1 MPPPRA
7 FSWLSLALV
16 IASASAFRSARSFGR
31 AATTMPMSSAGG
43 GGGDD
48 DPAADVAVV
57 SHAGG
62 RMGKLIVAQL
72 RETWAEAGVP
82 LTVRALVRDRSEA
95 EAFASDVAG
104 VVVRGGVACTNPLDV
119 LKVRLQVMDIGAPGS
134 SVAARARP
142 VGMADAFTSL
152 VRHEGP
158 LALWKGLTPSLI
170 RAVCYG
176 GLRLGLYRPIAVAVE
191 SATNTNQPGPS
202 SATAGGEGARGS
214 PGARRGEGNS
224 SMSTK
229 VAAGCASGAFAAML
243 LNPTEL
249 IKTRLMADARSRSGV
264 SASSSSSPS
273 QPPGPYQV
281 LRGVVREKGIAGLWR
296 GSAMSMT
303 RSAVLT
309 ASQCATYDEV
319 KKATKTYTGMRDGV
333 LLHFTASML
342 AGLVTTTAT
351 NPVDMVK
358 TQLYMD
364 AGGDGGAGVTKGA
377 GKGGAGG
384 SSRPTLRPGLAGAFD
399 ALSMIVRKEGVAGLM
414 RGWSA
419 NYVRLGPQTVITFVA
434 LEKFRAYA
442 GLTAL

>member
-1 MPPPRA
+1 
-7 FSWLSLALV
+7 
-16 IASASAFRSARSFGR
+16 
-31 AATTMPMSSAGG
+31 
-43 GGGDD
+43 
-48 DPAADVAVV
+48 
-57 SHAGG
+57 
-62 RMGKLIVAQL
+62 
-72 RETWAEAGVP
+72 
-82 LTVRALVRDRSEA
+82 
-95 EAFASDVAG
+95 
-104 VVVRGGVACTNPLDV
+104 
-119 LKVRLQVMDIGAPGS
+119 
-134 SVAARARP
+134 
-142 VGMADAFTSL
+142 
-152 VRHEGP
+152 
-158 LALWKGLTPSLI
+158 
-170 RAVCYG
+170 
-176 GLRLGLYRPIAVAVE
+176 
-191 SATNTNQPGPS
+191 
-202 SATAGGEGARGS
+202 
-214 PGARRGEGNS
+214 
-224 SMSTK
+224 MSTK

-264 SASSSSSPS
+264 SASSSASPM
-273 QPPGPYQV
+273 GPYQV
-281 LRGVVREKGIAGLWR
+281 LRGVVRETGIAGLWR

-364 AGGDGGAGVTKGA
+364 AGGGGDGGAGVTKDA

-384 SSRPTLRPGLAGAFD
+384 RLRPGLAGAFD
-399 ALSMIVRKEGVAGLM
+399 ALSMIVRKEGVGGLM

>member
-1 MPPPRA
+1 
-7 FSWLSLALV
+7 
-16 IASASAFRSARSFGR
+16 
-31 AATTMPMSSAGG
+31 
-43 GGGDD
+43 
-48 DPAADVAVV
+48 
-57 SHAGG
+57 
-62 RMGKLIVAQL
+62 
-72 RETWAEAGVP
+72 
-82 LTVRALVRDRSEA
+82 
-95 EAFASDVAG
+95 
-104 VVVRGGVACTNPLDV
+104 
-119 LKVRLQVMDIGAPGS
+119 
-134 SVAARARP
+134 
-142 VGMADAFTSL
+142 
-152 VRHEGP
+152 
-158 LALWKGLTPSLI
+158 
-170 RAVCYG
+170 
-176 GLRLGLYRPIAVAVE
+176 
-191 SATNTNQPGPS
+191 
-202 SATAGGEGARGS
+202 
-214 PGARRGEGNS
+214 
-224 SMSTK
+224 MSTK

-264 SASSSSSPS
+264 SASSSVSSS
-273 QPPGPYQV
+273 QGPPGPYQV
-281 LRGVVREKGIAGLWR
+281 LRRVVREKGIAGLWR

-319 KKATKTYTGMRDGV
+319 KRVIGEYTGMRDGV

-364 AGGDGGAGVTKGA
+364 AGGGDGAGVTKGA

-384 SSRPTLRPGLAGAFD
+384 RLRPGLAGAFD

>member
-1 MPPPRA
+1 
-7 FSWLSLALV
+7 
-16 IASASAFRSARSFGR
+16 
-31 AATTMPMSSAGG
+31 
-43 GGGDD
+43 
-48 DPAADVAVV
+48 
-57 SHAGG
+57 
-62 RMGKLIVAQL
+62 
-72 RETWAEAGVP
+72 
-82 LTVRALVRDRSEA
+82 
-95 EAFASDVAG
+95 
-104 VVVRGGVACTNPLDV
+104 
-119 LKVRLQVMDIGAPGS
+119 
-134 SVAARARP
+134 
-142 VGMADAFTSL
+142 MADAFTSL

-202 SATAGGEGARGS
+202 FATAGGDDARGS
-214 PGARRGEGNS
+214 PGSRREGNS

-264 SASSSSSPS
+264 SASSSVSSS
-273 QPPGPYQV
+273 QGPPGPYQV

-364 AGGDGGAGVTKGA
+364 AGGGGDGGAGVTKDA

-384 SSRPTLRPGLAGAFD
+384 RLRPGLAGAFD
-399 ALSMIVRKEGVAGLM
+399 ALSMIVRKEGVGGLM

-442 GLTAL
+442 GLIAL

>member
-1 MPPPRA
+1 
-7 FSWLSLALV
+7 
-16 IASASAFRSARSFGR
+16 
-31 AATTMPMSSAGG
+31 
-43 GGGDD
+43 
-48 DPAADVAVV
+48 
-57 SHAGG
+57 
-62 RMGKLIVAQL
+62 
-72 RETWAEAGVP
+72 
-82 LTVRALVRDRSEA
+82 
-95 EAFASDVAG
+95 
-104 VVVRGGVACTNPLDV
+104 
-119 LKVRLQVMDIGAPGS
+119 MDIGAPGS

-264 SASSSSSPS
+264 SASSSASPM
-273 QPPGPYQV
+273 GPYEV

-319 KKATKTYTGMRDGV
+319 KRVIGEYTGMRDGV

-342 AGLVTTTAT
+342 AGL
-351 NPVDMVK
+351 K
-358 TQLYMD
+358 
-364 AGGDGGAGVTKGA
+364 
-377 GKGGAGG
+377 
-384 SSRPTLRPGLAGAFD
+384 
-399 ALSMIVRKEGVAGLM
+399 
-414 RGWSA
+414 
-419 NYVRLGPQTVITFVA
+419 YVRLGPQTVITFVA

>member
-1 MPPPRA
+1 MA
-7 FSWLSLALV
+7 AHGSWVLGPDPEGAWRSVGLP
-16 IASASAFRSARSFGR
+16 IAVSGASVAC
-31 AATTMPMSSAGG
+31 AT
-43 GGGDD
+43 
-48 DPAADVAVV
+48 
-57 SHAGG
+57 
-62 RMGKLIVAQL
+62 
-72 RETWAEAGVP
+72 
-82 LTVRALVRDRSEA
+82 
-95 EAFASDVAG
+95 
-104 VVVRGGVACTNPLDV
+104 ACTNPLDV

-134 SVAARARP
+134 SAAARART

-264 SASSSSSPS
+264 SASSSASPM
-273 QPPGPYQV
+273 GPYQV
-281 LRGVVREKGIAGLWR
+281 LRRVVREKGIAGLWR

-319 KKATKTYTGMRDGV
+319 KRVIGEYTGMRDGV

-364 AGGDGGAGVTKGA
+364 AGGGDGGAGVTKGA

-384 SSRPTLRPGLAGAFD
+384 RLRPGLAGAFD

>member
-1 MPPPRA
+1 
-7 FSWLSLALV
+7 
-16 IASASAFRSARSFGR
+16 
-31 AATTMPMSSAGG
+31 
-43 GGGDD
+43 
-48 DPAADVAVV
+48 
-57 SHAGG
+57 
-62 RMGKLIVAQL
+62 
-72 RETWAEAGVP
+72 
-82 LTVRALVRDRSEA
+82 
-95 EAFASDVAG
+95 
-104 VVVRGGVACTNPLDV
+104 
-119 LKVRLQVMDIGAPGS
+119 
-134 SVAARARP
+134 
-142 VGMADAFTSL
+142 
-152 VRHEGP
+152 
-158 LALWKGLTPSLI
+158 
-170 RAVCYG
+170 
-176 GLRLGLYRPIAVAVE
+176 
-191 SATNTNQPGPS
+191 
-202 SATAGGEGARGS
+202 
-214 PGARRGEGNS
+214 
-224 SMSTK
+224 MSTK

-264 SASSSSSPS
+264 SASSSVSSS
-273 QPPGPYQV
+273 QGPPGPYQV

-364 AGGDGGAGVTKGA
+364 AGGGGDGGAGVTKDA

-384 SSRPTLRPGLAGAFD
+384 RLRPGLAGAFD
-399 ALSMIVRKEGVAGLM
+399 ALSMIVRKEGVGGLM

>member
-1 MPPPRA
+1 
-7 FSWLSLALV
+7 
-16 IASASAFRSARSFGR
+16 
-31 AATTMPMSSAGG
+31 
-43 GGGDD
+43 
-48 DPAADVAVV
+48 
-57 SHAGG
+57 
-62 RMGKLIVAQL
+62 
-72 RETWAEAGVP
+72 
-82 LTVRALVRDRSEA
+82 
-95 EAFASDVAG
+95 
-104 VVVRGGVACTNPLDV
+104 
-119 LKVRLQVMDIGAPGS
+119 
-134 SVAARARP
+134 
-142 VGMADAFTSL
+142 
-152 VRHEGP
+152 
-158 LALWKGLTPSLI
+158 
-170 RAVCYG
+170 
-176 GLRLGLYRPIAVAVE
+176 
-191 SATNTNQPGPS
+191 
-202 SATAGGEGARGS
+202 
-214 PGARRGEGNS
+214 
-224 SMSTK
+224 MSTK

-264 SASSSSSPS
+264 SASSSASPM
-273 QPPGPYQV
+273 GPYQV

-319 KKATKTYTGMRDGV
+319 KRVIGEYTGMRDGV

-364 AGGDGGAGVTKGA
+364 AGGGDGGAGVTKGA

-384 SSRPTLRPGLAGAFD
+384 RLRPGLAGAFD

>member
-1 MPPPRA
+1 
-7 FSWLSLALV
+7 
-16 IASASAFRSARSFGR
+16 
-31 AATTMPMSSAGG
+31 
-43 GGGDD
+43 
-48 DPAADVAVV
+48 
-57 SHAGG
+57 
-62 RMGKLIVAQL
+62 
-72 RETWAEAGVP
+72 
-82 LTVRALVRDRSEA
+82 
-95 EAFASDVAG
+95 
-104 VVVRGGVACTNPLDV
+104 
-119 LKVRLQVMDIGAPGS
+119 
-134 SVAARARP
+134 
-142 VGMADAFTSL
+142 MADAFTSL

-202 SATAGGEGARGS
+202 FATAGGDDARGS
-214 PGARRGEGNS
+214 PGSRREGNS

-264 SASSSSSPS
+264 SASSSVSSS
-273 QPPGPYQV
+273 QGPPGPYQV

-358 TQLYMD
+358 PQLYRD
-364 AGGDGGAGVTKGA
+364 AGGGGDGGAGVTKDA

-384 SSRPTLRPGLAGAFD
+384 RLRPGLAGAFD
-399 ALSMIVRKEGVAGLM
+399 ALSMIVRKEGVGGLM

>member
-1 MPPPRA
+1 MA
-7 FSWLSLALV
+7 AHGSWVLGPDPEGAWRSVGLP
-16 IASASAFRSARSFGR
+16 IAVSGASVAC
-31 AATTMPMSSAGG
+31 AT
-43 GGGDD
+43 
-48 DPAADVAVV
+48 
-57 SHAGG
+57 
-62 RMGKLIVAQL
+62 
-72 RETWAEAGVP
+72 
-82 LTVRALVRDRSEA
+82 
-95 EAFASDVAG
+95 
-104 VVVRGGVACTNPLDV
+104 ACTNPLDV

-191 SATNTNQPGPS
+191 SATNTNQPGLSP
-202 SATAGGEGARGS
+202 ATAGGEGARGS
-214 PGARRGEGNS
+214 PGRGREGNS

-264 SASSSSSPS
+264 SASSSSSGS
-273 QPPGPYQV
+273 NPPGPYQV

-384 SSRPTLRPGLAGAFD
+384 RLRPGLAGAFD

>member
-1 MPPPRA
+1 MA
-7 FSWLSLALV
+7 AHGSWVLGPDPEGAWRSVGLP
-16 IASASAFRSARSFGR
+16 IAVSGASVAC
-31 AATTMPMSSAGG
+31 AT
-43 GGGDD
+43 
-48 DPAADVAVV
+48 
-57 SHAGG
+57 
-62 RMGKLIVAQL
+62 
-72 RETWAEAGVP
+72 
-82 LTVRALVRDRSEA
+82 
-95 EAFASDVAG
+95 
-104 VVVRGGVACTNPLDV
+104 ACTNPLDV

-134 SVAARARP
+134 SVVAGKRP

-264 SASSSSSPS
+264 SASSSVSSS
-273 QPPGPYQV
+273 QGPPGPYQV
-281 LRGVVREKGIAGLWR
+281 LRRVVREKGIAGLWR

-319 KKATKTYTGMRDGV
+319 KRVIGEYTGMRDGV

-364 AGGDGGAGVTKGA
+364 AGGGDGAGVTKGA

-384 SSRPTLRPGLAGAFD
+384 RLRPGLAGAFD

>member
-1 MPPPRA
+1 MA
-7 FSWLSLALV
+7 AHGSWVLGPDPEGAWRSVGLP
-16 IASASAFRSARSFGR
+16 IAVSGASVAC
-31 AATTMPMSSAGG
+31 AT
-43 GGGDD
+43 
-48 DPAADVAVV
+48 
-57 SHAGG
+57 
-62 RMGKLIVAQL
+62 
-72 RETWAEAGVP
+72 
-82 LTVRALVRDRSEA
+82 
-95 EAFASDVAG
+95 
-104 VVVRGGVACTNPLDV
+104 ACTNPLDV

-134 SVAARARP
+134 SVAAGKRP

-264 SASSSSSPS
+264 SASSSASPM
-273 QPPGPYQV
+273 GPYQV

-319 KKATKTYTGMRDGV
+319 KRVIGEYTGMRDGV

-364 AGGDGGAGVTKGA
+364 AGGGDGGAGVTKGA
-377 GKGGAGG
+377 GKGGAG
-384 SSRPTLRPGLAGAFD
+384 SRLRPGLAGAFD
-399 ALSMIVRKEGVAGLM
+399 ALSMIVRKEGVGGLM

>member
-1 MPPPRA
+1 MA
-7 FSWLSLALV
+7 AHGSWVLGPDPEGAWRSVGLP
-16 IASASAFRSARSFGR
+16 IAVSGASVAC
-31 AATTMPMSSAGG
+31 AT
-43 GGGDD
+43 
-48 DPAADVAVV
+48 
-57 SHAGG
+57 
-62 RMGKLIVAQL
+62 
-72 RETWAEAGVP
+72 
-82 LTVRALVRDRSEA
+82 
-95 EAFASDVAG
+95 
-104 VVVRGGVACTNPLDV
+104 ACTNPLDV

-134 SVAARARP
+134 SAAARARP

-264 SASSSSSPS
+264 SASSSASPM
-273 QPPGPYQV
+273 GPYQV

-364 AGGDGGAGVTKGA
+364 AGGGDGGAGVTEGA

-384 SSRPTLRPGLAGAFD
+384 RLRPGLAGAFD

>member
-1 MPPPRA
+1 
-7 FSWLSLALV
+7 
-16 IASASAFRSARSFGR
+16 
-31 AATTMPMSSAGG
+31 
-43 GGGDD
+43 
-48 DPAADVAVV
+48 
-57 SHAGG
+57 
-62 RMGKLIVAQL
+62 
-72 RETWAEAGVP
+72 
-82 LTVRALVRDRSEA
+82 
-95 EAFASDVAG
+95 
-104 VVVRGGVACTNPLDV
+104 
-119 LKVRLQVMDIGAPGS
+119 
-134 SVAARARP
+134 
-142 VGMADAFTSL
+142 MADAFTSL

-264 SASSSSSPS
+264 SASSSVSSS
-273 QPPGPYQV
+273 QGPPGPYQV

-364 AGGDGGAGVTKGA
+364 AGGGGDGGAGVTKDA

-384 SSRPTLRPGLAGAFD
+384 RLRPGLAGAFD
-399 ALSMIVRKEGVAGLM
+399 ALSMIVRKEGVGGLM

>member
-1 MPPPRA
+1 MA
-7 FSWLSLALV
+7 AHGSWVLGPDPEGAWRSVGLP
-16 IASASAFRSARSFGR
+16 IAVSGASVAC
-31 AATTMPMSSAGG
+31 AT
-43 GGGDD
+43 
-48 DPAADVAVV
+48 
-57 SHAGG
+57 
-62 RMGKLIVAQL
+62 
-72 RETWAEAGVP
+72 
-82 LTVRALVRDRSEA
+82 
-95 EAFASDVAG
+95 
-104 VVVRGGVACTNPLDV
+104 ACTNPLDV

-134 SVAARARP
+134 SAAAGKRP

-202 SATAGGEGARGS
+202 SATAGGQGS
-214 PGARRGEGNS
+214 PGARREGNS

-264 SASSSSSPS
+264 SASSSVSSS
-273 QPPGPYQV
+273 QGPPGPYEV

-364 AGGDGGAGVTKGA
+364 AGGGDGGAGVTKGA
-377 GKGGAGG
+377 GKGGGG
-384 SSRPTLRPGLAGAFD
+384 GRLRPGLAGAFD